1 MRSPYSSVGEA
12 VGDGE
17 QYIIVNAWST
27 GLDLESLPTLPRFAS
42 RSLRWVAPL
51 HRGETTKIRD
61 ILEEPRTPAGEE
73 LVKGFAQRGLRSAL
87 LVPAMRLGKPRA
99 CLVIGDTS
107 PRDWTEFQSALA
119 RETLDRCWHA
129 VERARAEESL
139 RQSEER
145 FRGVYEKAGTGIAI
159 MDLNGKFQSCN
170 PAYSRMLGYT
180 EAELQ
185 NLICASLVHPEDGG
199 VNMTQQSR
207 LIAGEIASFE
217 LLSRYV
223 TKRGDLIWGHRHVTL
238 LRDASGNPR
247 NVIALVT
254 DMTDRKR
261 QEEQIELLMR
271 EVNHRSKNMLTVVHA
286 IARQTAAT
294 RPEDFIGRFGERII
308 ALAASQDLLI
318 KNDWKGVDLHDLI
331 QSQLAHLK
339 DLICTRI
346 RVRGPRLAIAPAA
359 AQNIGMA
366 LHELATNAG
375 KYGALSGS
383 EGQVAIDWRLDGVE
397 DGTRAFFMEW
407 KETEGPAIESPSRA
421 GFGSRVIT
429 SVIEDSLEADVELD
443 YAPMGLAWRM
453 NCPARAVIQETDAIP
468 TVTAVL

>member
-1 MRSPYSSVGEA
+1 MRV
-12 VGDGE
+12 
-17 QYIIVNAWST
+17 
-27 GLDLESLPTLPRFAS
+27 
-42 RSLRWVAPL
+42 RWVGPL
-51 HRGETTKIRD
+51 HRGETTKVRD

-99 CLVIGDTS
+99 CLVVGDTR
-107 PRDWTEFQSALA
+107 PRDWTEFESALA

-139 RQSEER
+139 RESEER
-145 FRGVYEKAGTGIAI
+145 FRGVYENAGTGIAI

-180 EAELQ
+180 EAELR

-199 VNMTQQSR
+199 VNLTQQRR
-207 LIAGEIASFE
+207 LVTGEIPSFE
-217 LLSRYV
+217 LLSRYI
-223 TKRGDLIWGHRHVTL
+223 TKRGELIWGYRHVTL

-286 IARQTAAT
+286 IARRTAAT
-294 RPEDFIGRFGERII
+294 SPEDFIGRFGERII

-318 KNDWKGVDLHDLI
+318 KNDWKGVDIHDLV
-331 QSQLAHLK
+331 QSQVAHFK

-346 RVRGPRLAIAPAA
+346 KARGPRFLIAAGA

-383 EGQVAIDWRLDGVE
+383 EGQVAIDWGLDRPE
-397 DGTRAFFMEW
+397 DGGRRFFMRW
-407 KETEGPAIESPSRA
+407 KETEGPPVEEPLRT

-429 SVIEDSLEADVELD
+429 IVMKDSLEADVELD

-453 NCPARAVIQETDAIP
+453 NCPARAVIQADRGVSPDLHSE
-468 TVTAVL
+468 